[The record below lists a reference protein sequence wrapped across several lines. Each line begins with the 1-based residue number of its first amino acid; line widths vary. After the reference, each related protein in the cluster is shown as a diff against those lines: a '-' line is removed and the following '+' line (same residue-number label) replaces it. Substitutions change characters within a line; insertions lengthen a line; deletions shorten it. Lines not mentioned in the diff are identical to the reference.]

1 MVRGAHF
8 VGTGLPNQPDLS
20 KVGGLLSSMT
30 KAQNARKK
38 LNLCVLATSDVH
50 AKLLAFDY
58 FNETPTEGAS
68 LARLATLVRDIRAKA
83 DATLLFDNGDF
94 LQGEPIADV
103 ALSDVAQTGNP
114 VVSAMNALAYD
125 AIGLGNHE
133 FDLDEPLLRASLAR
147 AGCPVLCANLTCGE
161 GAEAYRSMWASRT
174 VLPVRFGGGQE
185 LRVGVFSV
193 LPPRVCEWNAQ
204 RIQGHLVAR
213 DMVEVAQEQAKTLR
227 QEGADIVIA
236 LAHSG
241 IGAADYEPNAENA
254 SRHIAEIAEVD
265 AVIAGHVHERFPERK
280 WAAGDDVDGL
290 RGSVHGKPMVM
301 PSARA
306 ACLGKIDL
314 SLTYDESAQ
323 VGAQWQVRGFLCEL
337 LSAEGL
343 PEAEDV
349 AASVAPAQAA
359 ARKRL
364 ARVVGEIRRPVTSH
378 FTMLQD
384 DCATRLIAESKIDA
398 VSDVLQGT
406 PNEGLPLLASVAPAR
421 CGGRDGPESYVGIQ
435 AGPLLARDVSEIQPF
450 ANYICLLR
458 ITGAELVEWLEM
470 ANSLYNQLLPDQPGQ
485 LLIERDMPPYKRETV
500 YGVGYQVDLSQ
511 PARYDVVGKVV
522 CPAARRICDLRW
534 QGRPVTEDQVFLL
547 ATNDFRGG
555 GGGNFPAAACDRH
568 VALPPILVR
577 DAIVRHLEK
586 RPYDSGRD
594 IPSWVFKGLEGISAV
609 FETGSKSGM
618 FAAHVETPVEFLGE
632 ADGGFLRYLVNF
644 GDPFWPR

>member
-1 MVRGAHF
+1 MRGAHF
-8 VGTGLPNQPDLS
+8 IGTGLQDRPDLA

-30 KAQNARKK
+30 KARNARKE

-50 AKLLAFDY
+50 AKILAFNY
-58 FNETPTEGAS
+58 FREAPTEGAS

-83 DATLLFDNGDF
+83 DATLLLDNGDF

-103 ALSDVAQTGNP
+103 ALSDVMQAGNP

-133 FDLDEPLLRASLAR
+133 FDLDEPLLRASLAP
-147 AGCPVLCANLTCGE
+147 AGCPILCANLTPGE
-161 GAEAYRSMWASRT
+161 GAEAYRGMWAPRV

-185 LRVGVFSV
+185 LRVGVLSV
-193 LPPRVCEWNAQ
+193 LPPKVCDWNAL

-213 DMVEVAQEQAKTLR
+213 DMVEAAQEQAKALR

-241 IGAADYEPNAENA
+241 IGAADYEPYAENA
-254 SRHIAEIAEVD
+254 SRHIAAISEVD
-265 AVIAGHVHERFPERK
+265 AVIAGHVHERFPGYKQE
-280 WAAGDDVDGL
+280 AGDDVDGL
-290 RGSVHGKPMVM
+290 RGSVHGKPVVM

-314 SLTYDESAQ
+314 SLSYDENARA
-323 VGAQWQVRGFLCEL
+323 GAQWQVRGFHCEL
-337 LSAEGL
+337 MSPEGL
-343 PEAEDV
+343 PEAADIV
-349 AASVAPAQAA
+349 VSVSPAKAA

-364 ARVVGEIRRPVTSH
+364 ARVVGEVRRPVTSH

-398 VSDVLQGT
+398 VSEFLQNT
-406 PNEGLPLLASVAPAR
+406 PHEGLPLLASVAPAR

-458 ITGAELVEWLEM
+458 VTGAELAEWLEM
-470 ANSLYNQLLPDQPGQ
+470 ANSLYNQLLPDQPEQ

-511 PARYDVVGKVV
+511 PARYDVAGKLVR
-522 CPAARRICDLRW
+522 PTARRICDLKW
-534 QGRPVTEDQVFLL
+534 QGVPVTEDQVFLL
-547 ATNDFRGG
+547 ASNDFRGG
-555 GGGNFPAAACDRH
+555 GGGNFPATACDRH
-568 VALPPILVR
+568 VTLPPILVR

-609 FETGSKSGM
+609 FETGSKSGT
-618 FAAHVETPVEFLGE
+618 FAADVETPVEFLGE
-632 ADGGFLRYLVNF
+632 ADGGFRRYLVNF
-644 GDPFWPR
+644 GDPYWPL